1 MTKREQKQERKQER
15 KTLRKKAD
23 QELLKRR
30 LREKHFSPH
39 FVQKSRASK
48 TRSGIKTAMYRT
60 ISWGETALLAWLL
73 IPTFGV
79 AVFATV
85 DAVGNTAIYY
95 LFERMW
101 AHIELWADRKADRKA
116 ADKTKVTVD

>member
-1 MTKREQKQERKQER
+1 MTKREKKQERKPLQE
-15 KTLRKKAD
+15 KAK
-23 QELLKRR
+23 QEMLKRS

-39 FVQKSRASK
+39 YVKKSRASK
-48 TRSGIKTAMYRT
+48 TRSGIKTVMYRT

-73 IPTFGV
+73 VPTFGV

-101 AHIELWADRKADRKA
+101 AHIELWADKKA
-116 ADKTKVTVD
+116 ANKQLKA

>member
-1 MTKREQKQERKQER
+1 MTKRERKQER
-15 KTLRKKAD
+15 KAHRAKSD
-23 QELLKRR
+23 QEMLKRR
-30 LREKHFSPH
+30 LQEKYFSPH
-39 FVQKSRASK
+39 YVHKSRASK

-73 IPTFGV
+73 VPTFGV

-95 LFERMW
+95 LFERFW
-101 AHIELWADRKADRKA
+101 AHIELWADKKKADKQLKA
-116 ADKTKVTVD
+116 A